1 MGSTDSGTVEFSVG
15 SIVWVRRRNG
25 SWWPGKIVGPD
36 ELSASHLTS
45 PRSGTP
51 VKLLGRE
58 DASVIPAN
66 PRILG
71 EQESIAI
78 VMDWYNL
85 EKSKRVKAFRCGEFD
100 DCIER
105 AESSQGMPIKKR
117 EKYARREDAILHA
130 LELEKQQS
138 KKPGKL
144 GIASDRTINKPSGA
158 VKKGLV
164 TSSESLGI
172 DSVKLGN
179 PKSNQLSKRVDVSH
193 KNETIGGLLSSQK
206 SKEGNH
212 HLSGEEDHSDV
223 TPRMRGLQ
231 DFGLR
236 TVPIKTKLSPSTA
249 LNGSRKPIVD
259 HSAQALPSGSHK
271 MDANH
276 LNGKHSLD
284 TRKRSHE
291 ELSDEC
297 LVKRRD
303 KRRPLVQVLL
313 NSAKLEVPDSMQPD
327 SANVSTSISGREHL
341 GVVFRAKR
349 SRCVYYPADSSESLE
364 NKAISQSDVEM
375 SDSQIGASLHRNSLT
390 EGNISGFTEDESGS
404 SETGSSESESDSSE
418 TERDVDEEMT
428 VFSDAAVPM
437 EQNVSSL
444 GRYEAQEHGRMG
456 CDEPDDMMLSGDAS
470 HFYARYPTSA
480 NESVSKWKLKG
491 KRNIRNLTKRSMDA
505 TDEKGYIYGAYHE
518 DKDYRAEMFGQD
530 NGYSS
535 PRAASRR
542 RNIGGHNIT
551 DWDDWNWDER
561 PSSKGYRNIKREQF
575 DPLFDGRHQFGGR
588 SGSILIDIDVKVQ
601 ARYQKEPVPIVS
613 LMSKLNGKAI
623 IGHPIQ
629 IETLEEG
636 SSSNLIPTIDDY
648 GNEPMEH
655 DGNTALPQAWR
666 TARRTA
672 KVRVPRPHLSS
683 TLDGDETA
691 YDFPFLDR
699 ENKPPPF
706 NKKGNFSHKPNLI
719 RKNPHQNSA
728 SPYERKHKRMPKK
741 TASLSSQKTRTL
753 SSIHNFSN
761 KLTHDISGSG
771 NQKDDGVM
779 KQPETTSSGPT
790 TVACIPVKLVF
801 SRLLEKINR
810 PPSTSS
816 SSSSSK
822 IAGNN
827 GATAALL
834 NSNVDRNPT

>member
-144 GIASDRTINKPSGA
+144 
-158 VKKGLV
+158 
-164 TSSESLGI
+164 
-172 DSVKLGN
+172 
-179 PKSNQLSKRVDVSH
+179 
-193 KNETIGGLLSSQK
+193 
-206 SKEGNH
+206 EGNH

>member
-58 DASVIPAN
+58 DASV
-66 PRILG
+66 
-71 EQESIAI
+71 
-78 VMDWYNL
+78 DWYNL

-276 LNGKHSLD
+276 LN
-284 TRKRSHE
+284 
-291 ELSDEC
+291 
-297 LVKRRD
+297 
-303 KRRPLVQVLL
+303 
-313 NSAKLEVPDSMQPD
+313 
-327 SANVSTSISGREHL
+327 GREHL

>member
-1 MGSTDSGTVEFSVG
+1 MGSTDSGTAEFSVG

-25 SWWPGKIVGPD
+25 SWWPGKIVGPE

-58 DASVIPAN
+58 DASV
-66 PRILG
+66 
-71 EQESIAI
+71 
-78 VMDWYNL
+78 DWYNL
-85 EKSKRVKAFRCGEFD
+85 EKSKRVKSFRCGEFD

-138 KKPGKL
+138 KKQGKL
-144 GIASDRTINKPSGA
+144 GIASDRTINKSSGA

-164 TSSESLGI
+164 TTSESLGI
-172 DSVKLGN
+172 DNVKLGI
-179 PKSNQLSKRVDVSH
+179 PKSNQFSKRIDVSH
-193 KNETIGGLLSSQK
+193 KNETLGGLLSSQK
-206 SKEGNH
+206 SKEGN

-236 TVPIKTKLSPSTA
+236 IASSKTKLSPSVA
-249 LNGSRKPIVD
+249 LNGSRKPMVD
-259 HSAQALPSGSHK
+259 HSVQAPPCGGLK
-271 MDANH
+271 MDASH
-276 LNGKHSLD
+276 LNG
-284 TRKRSHE
+284 
-291 ELSDEC
+291 
-297 LVKRRD
+297 
-303 KRRPLVQVLL
+303 
-313 NSAKLEVPDSMQPD
+313 
-327 SANVSTSISGREHL
+327 GEHL
-341 GVVFRAKR
+341 GVSCRAKR
-349 SRCVYYPADSSESLE
+349 SRCVYYPAESSESLD

-375 SDSQIGASLHRNSLT
+375 SDSQIGASLHPNSLT
-390 EGNISGFTEDESGS
+390 EENVSGSTEDESDS

-418 TERDVDEEMT
+418 TEQDMDEEMA

-437 EQNVSSL
+437 EPDVNSL

-456 CDEPDDMMLSGDAS
+456 CDEPEDMMLSGDAS
-470 HFYARYPTSA
+470 HFYTRYPTSA

-505 TDEKGYIYGAYHE
+505 PDEKGYIYGAYPE

-530 NGYSS
+530 IGYSS
-535 PRAASRR
+535 SRAASRV
-542 RNIGGHNIT
+542 RNSGGHNIT
-551 DWDDWNWDER
+551 DWDDWSWDDR
-561 PSSKGYRNIKREQF
+561 PSSKGYRDIKKERF
-575 DPLFDGRHQFGGR
+575 DPLYDGRHQFGGR
-588 SGSILIDIDVKVQ
+588 SGSILIEVDVKVQ

-629 IETLEEG
+629 IESLEDG
-636 SSSNLIPTIDDY
+636 SSSNLISAMDDY
-648 GNEPMEH
+648 GNEPMEN
-655 DGNTALPQAWR
+655 DGNTSLPQAWR

-672 KVRVPRPHLSS
+672 NVRVPRPHLSS

-699 ENKPPPF
+699 ENKPPPY
-706 NKKGNFSHKPNLI
+706 NKKVNFSHKPGLMRRI
-719 RKNPHQNSA
+719 PLQNSA
-728 SPYERKHKRMPKK
+728 PPYDRKHKKMPKK
-741 TASLSSQKTRTL
+741 TSSSSSQKTRTL
-753 SSIHNFSN
+753 SSIAIQHNFSN
-761 KLTHDISGSG
+761 KQIHDFIGGS
-771 NQKDDGVM
+771 QKDDGVM
-779 KQPETTSSGPT
+779 KPESSSSSGLT

-810 PPSTSS
+810 PPS
-816 SSSSSK
+816 SK
-822 IAGNN
+822 AAGN
-827 GATAALL
+827 AAAALL
-834 NSNVDRNPT
+834 NSNVERNPP